1 MHFAVPRTSVCCSF
15 LPDAHESIPPTF
27 LLTSLTP
34 VPSSFFFQRFPAL
47 TFFSFSPPS
56 GLFFCLP
63 AKHLFLSFCSSAL
76 WYVNHKR
83 FLPPHHTDASTEST
97 TCTEQIVSARSVLR
111 PAANR
116 AYFWK
121 KQLEGKTHRR
131 CSPTPGAGSGALLPC
146 AKCSHVC
153 KSWGSEANCAFFSK
167 LNSQNNRLNHAWT
180 SAQVKSHWNIRLK
193 QGQVSP

>member
-1 MHFAVPRTSVCCSF
+1 MARATFQSQTTVCTSLFPEPLFVAHFCLTLMNPF
-15 LPDAHESIPPTF
+15 LPLFCSLHSLPFPP
-27 LLTSLTP
+27 P
-34 VPSSFFFQRFPAL
+34 FFFFFSFQRFPAL

-131 CSPTPGAGSGALLPC
+131 CSPTPG
-146 AKCSHVC
+146 
-153 KSWGSEANCAFFSK
+153 
-167 LNSQNNRLNHAWT
+167 Q
-180 SAQVKSHWNIRLK
+180 AQVLCYHVPSAAMFANHKAVKPTVHSSANLTVRTID
-193 QGQVSP
+193 

>member
-97 TCTEQIVSARSVLR
+97 TCTEQIVSACSVLR

-131 CSPTPGAGSGALLPC
+131 CSPTPGQAQVLC
-146 AKCSHVC
+146 YHVP
-153 KSWGSEANCAFFSK
+153 SAAMFANHEAVKPTVHSSANLTVRTIDQIMHEHLSK
-167 LNSQNNRLNHAWT
+167 LKVT
-180 SAQVKSHWNIRLK
+180 EI
-193 QGQVSP
+193 